1 MPPESRQ
8 RVIDAFPHIE
18 FANVFTREE
27 VTRHIVD
34 ADAAFVPG
42 LTGAEILS
50 APRLR
55 WLHTQAAGV
64 GHMLS
69 PELLASDIVLTNSR
83 GVRAPAIAEH
93 VMAMVLVLARQL
105 HTMLDY
111 QRQRIWAQET
121 LDRGGRMWT
130 LAGRTMGI
138 VGVGSIGERLA
149 PLAAGFGM
157 TVKAVRRRIDAP
169 LPPGV
174 CEVLPPDRLHD
185 LLASSDVVVL
195 AAALTPDTEGLI
207 GTPELAVMQSHAV
220 LVNVGR
226 GGLVREPDLIAALQ
240 RGVIGGA
247 ALDVFADEPLDPE
260 SPLWTLPNVIIS
272 PHVSGTIER
281 YWETSAD
288 LFIENLRRFEA
299 GEPLVNVVDKA
310 AGY

>member
-1 MPPESRQ
+1 MPPEYRQ
-8 RVIDAFPHIE
+8 RIIDAFPHVG

-27 VTRHIVD
+27 VTRHVVD

-42 LTGAEILS
+42 LTGAEIRT
-50 APRLR
+50 ATRLR

-69 PELLASDIVLTNSR
+69 PELLTSDIVLTNSR

-93 VMAMVLVLARQL
+93 VIGMALVLARQL
-105 HTMLDY
+105 HTMLEH
-111 QRQRIWAQET
+111 QRQRIWAQEA

-130 LAGRTMGI
+130 LRGRTMGI
-138 VGVGSIGERLA
+138 VGLGSIGEEIAKLA
-149 PLAAGFGM
+149 GGFGM
-157 TVKAVRRRIDAP
+157 TVKAVRRRTGAP

-174 CEVLPPDRLHD
+174 SEIFPPERLRE
-185 LLASSDVVVL
+185 LLAASDVVVL
-195 AAALTPDTEGLI
+195 AAALTPETDGLI
-207 GTPELAVMQSHAV
+207 GAAELAVMQPHAV

-226 GGLVREPDLIAALQ
+226 GGLVREPDLVAALQ
-240 RGVIGGA
+240 QGVIGGA
-247 ALDVFADEPLDPE
+247 ALDVFTDEPLDRE
-260 SPLWTLPNVIIS
+260 SPLWGLPNVIIS

-288 LFIENLRRFEA
+288 LFIENLRRFER
-299 GEPLVNVVDKA
+299 GEALMNVVDKG